1 MGRESNLDGSEIVR
15 TYVQKAGALKKCQC
29 GCDTDE
35 ALQQG
40 APENE
45 KEYLNAEDNCNVG
58 VADAA
63 ESVYDGAGSAD
74 GAVAGPATL
83 VRAPKAKVSKARIG
97 GGAVTARHE

>member
-1 MGRESNLDGSEIVR
+1 M
-15 TYVQKAGALKKCQC
+15 
-29 GCDTDE
+29 
-35 ALQQG
+35 
-40 APENE
+40 
-45 KEYLNAEDNCNVG
+45 NAEDNCNVG